1 MISFRLDII
10 PPTATSQTKRLVM
23 VGGKPRFFPKK
34 EHAAAERSLLELCKP
49 HAPADA
55 LQGPILLE
63 VDFTFPWRKTESKR
77 RKEWKVIP
85 NDKRPDADNLVKLVG
100 DVLTKAN
107 FYADDGQVADLRVRK
122 FWGDSPGIGIQISPI
137 PTP

>member
-1 MISFRLDII
+1 MIAFRLDII

-34 EHAAAERSLLELCKP
+34 EHAAAEKSLLALCKP
-49 HAPADA
+49 HAPLNA

-63 VDFTFPWRKTESKR
+63 VDFVFPWRKTESKR
-77 RKEWKVIP
+77 RRECNVIP

-122 FWGDSPGIGIQISPI
+122 FWGETPGIGIQISNI
-137 PTP
+137 TTP

>member
-23 VGGKPRFFPKK
+23 IGGKPRFFPKK
-34 EHAAAERSLLELCKP
+34 AHADAEKSLLALCKP
-49 HAPADA
+49 HAPATA
-55 LQGPILLE
+55 YQGPILLE

-77 RKEWKVIP
+77 RREWKRLW

-100 DVLTKAN
+100 DILTKLE
-107 FYADDGQVADLRVRK
+107 FYTDDGQVADLRVKK
-122 FWGDSPGIGIQISPI
+122 FWGDSPGIEINISPI